1 MSAGIHELTNELT
14 VVDVHNHFT
23 PPEFLEQARRGTAFD
38 GVVTEQVGGA
48 EWLVHRQGFRYPV
61 PVTFY
66 DVEARLAAMDEG
78 GIDTAVISPN
88 VQLYFYWADA
98 AGAADFCRFSNDSMA
113 RFVASSGGRLQG
125 TAQLPMQD
133 ADLAVR
139 ELDRAVNEL
148 GLVGAEIGPEIE
160 GTPLDDPAVAPV
172 LQAAQRLGV
181 PLILHPYY
189 VGPRPGLGDFYL
201 TNLVGNPLSTT
212 ICAAR
217 LILSGTLDR
226 LTTLELVL
234 MHGGGFLPYQVG
246 RLDHGWRVRPEAK
259 APRQAPS
266 EYLTRFTYDTITHR
280 PQALRYLLDV
290 VGAERVAYGTD
301 FPFDMAGGSFADQ
314 TGDAGLNDEERQ
326 SVANGNAR
334 KLFGLKE
341 AG

>member
-1 MSAGIHELTNELT
+1 MT
-14 VVDVHNHFT
+14 VVDVHNHYT
-23 PPEFLEQARRGTAFD
+23 PPEFMEQARRGDAFD
-38 GVVTEQVGGA
+38 GVTVEQTDGV

-66 DVEARLAAMDEG
+66 DLEARLAAMDG
-78 GIDTAVISPN
+78 LGIDTAIVSPN

-98 AGAADFCRFSNDSMA
+98 AAAADFCRFSNDSMA
-113 RFVASSGGRLQG
+113 RFVKSSGGRLMG

-133 ADLAVR
+133 AGLAVE
-139 ELDRAVNEL
+139 ELERAVGEL

-160 GTPLDDPAVAPV
+160 GTPLDDPAIMPV
-172 LQAAQRLGV
+172 LEAAQRLGV

-189 VGPRPGLGDFYL
+189 VGHRPGLGDFYM
-201 TNLVGNPLSTT
+201 TNLIGNPLSTT
-212 ICAAR
+212 VCATR

-226 LTTLELVL
+226 LDTLELVL

-259 APRQAPS
+259 AARQAPS

-280 PQALRYLLDV
+280 PEALRYLLDS

-301 FPFDMAGGSFADQ
+301 FPFDMAGGSLDDQ
-314 TGDAGLNDEERQ
+314 TGAAGLSDDERDL
-326 SVANGNAR
+326 VANGNAAR
-334 KLFGLKE
+334 LFGAE
-341 AG
+341 VAA